1 MNNLKSIIVFGSFLL
16 IVLLTASILMIGNDI
31 EFSHLVNFLSG
42 SLNEGYE
49 YTVLYAIRIPKVL
62 VVIFVGA
69 SLAVAGY
76 LMQQLVNNPLADPY
90 LLSTASGASLGVNL
104 TITGLLPVFTSYNF
118 VMPFYGFVFGLMS
131 TLLVVYLSSREKFVN
146 TLLLV
151 ITGVSLSSLLTAFTS
166 LLVYYSD
173 STSKLRSM
181 LFWAMG
187 SFEKAQWEQIP
198 MIVTALLFAII
209 IVFTLRKHFMLLLM
223 GNSKATMLGG
233 KVKIIQLLLLICSTL
248 LVSISVSIC
257 GPIGFVGLIIPHFS
271 RALIGVTNKYI
282 ILFNV
287 LLGAIFLLFCEL
299 FSQIIVP
306 SIGLPVGVVASFVGL
321 PFFLYLL
328 LNKKY
333 HFGK

>member
-1 MNNLKSIIVFGSFLL
+1 MNSLKTLVVSGSLLL
-16 IVLLTASILMIGNDI
+16 IVILIISILTVGDDI
-31 EFSHLVNFLSG
+31 NVFHLVDFMSG

-49 YTVLYAIRIPKVL
+49 YTVLYSIRLPKVL
-62 VVIFVGA
+62 MIVFVGA

-76 LMQQLVNNPLADPY
+76 IMQQLVNNPLADPY

-104 TITGLLPVFTSYNF
+104 TIAGFLPVFTAYNL
-118 VMPFYGFVFGLMS
+118 VMPFYGFVFGLLS
-131 TLLVVYLSSREKFVN
+131 TLLVVYLSSRDSYVN

-151 ITGVSLSSLLTAFTS
+151 ITGVSLSSLLTACTS

-187 SFEKAQWEQIP
+187 SFEKAHWEQIP
-198 MIVTALLFAII
+198 LIVTVLL
-209 IVFTLRKHFMLLLM
+209 IVILLVMVLSKHFMLLLM
-223 GNSKATMLGG
+223 GNSKAATLGG
-233 KVKIIQLLLLICSTL
+233 SVKLIQLVLLICSTL
-248 LVSISVSIC
+248 LVSVSVSIC

-271 RALIGVTNKYI
+271 RSLIGVTNKYI

-299 FSQIIVP
+299 FSQLIVP